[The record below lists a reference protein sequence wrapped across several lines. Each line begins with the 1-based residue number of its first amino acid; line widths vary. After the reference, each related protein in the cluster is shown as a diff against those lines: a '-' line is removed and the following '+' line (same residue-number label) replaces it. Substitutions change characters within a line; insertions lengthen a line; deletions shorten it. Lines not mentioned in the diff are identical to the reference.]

1 MAMDIEER
9 EKQQSYYVAKS
20 NKLIQGSR
28 YSMSLLQSKGLLY
41 LISHI
46 KPGDSPNTV
55 YEISISE
62 FCEVCGIENTGGK
75 YISAVERAIQA
86 LADKSVWVASP
97 DTDKHLLRWIDQVT
111 VSERRGILLITFHEN
126 MMPYLFELKSRY
138 TQYQLKYVLPMQS
151 EYAVRLYEIL
161 SSYHALR
168 STVTFTL
175 DDLKKQLDAE
185 NYKRFPDF
193 KNRVL
198 EKAKEDIN
206 RYSDI
211 KMQYECI
218 TDGSGRK
225 TVIAIKFDILSLSA
239 TDEGLRKLH
248 REQVLNPTEKNKK
261 RYRNAT
267 ADAVLLR
274 LETESM
280 AKRNQQ
286 Q

>member
-225 TVIAIKFDILSLSA
+225 TVVAIKFDILSLSA
-239 TDEGLRKLH
+239 MDERTRKVY
-248 REQVLNPTEKNKK
+248 RDQVFNPTEKNKK
-261 RYRNAT
+261 KHRIAMT
-267 ADAVLLR
+267 DAMLIR
-274 LETESM
+274 FEAEQM